1 MKKIAP
7 HVLVILLILLTFGS
21 AWSAPKDTLVIAQGV
36 DATTLDP
43 HNQSEAP
50 TGNISL
56 NINETLLQ
64 RSGDL
69 KIKPLLATSYKLA
82 NDNTWEFRLQEGIR
96 FHNGEVFNAAS
107 VKFTLE
113 RMADPKN
120 KLRQTGFQV
129 IDRVDIIDDYTVR
142 VITKRPSPLLEGM
155 FCTGGGMLPPK
166 YFQEKGAAYFAL
178 NPVGTGPY
186 KFVRWV
192 KDDHIY
198 LEANEKYWRGAPR
211 IKEVIFRP
219 IPEAT
224 TRVAGLQTQEL
235 DIIVNV
241 PPSLSRLVD
250 WKGRSFVS
258 KVPSTRAIYVAFD
271 TTKGGPVADKRVRQ
285 AIAQA
290 VDMESIIKKVL
301 DGNGNLLAFNFTK
314 EQFGYDPS
322 IKPYPYNPDQA
333 KKLLVEAGYP
343 QGFDFVLHSPI
354 GRFLNDKEVGEAIVG
369 GLQKIGINASFRG
382 YEFGT
387 FVSKLTGHDLYP
399 AYLTGWGNALFDA
412 NGTTQST
419 LRTGQPFSNYSNPQL
434 DALITQAS
442 ATMDAKERRKI
453 HFEACKLI
461 KEEAPTCLNYQQT
474 DIYGVSERLNWKAR
488 ADERLYVFDMSFKK

>member
-142 VITKRPSPLLEGM
+142 VITK
-155 FCTGGGMLPPK
+155 
-166 YFQEKGAAYFAL
+166 
-178 NPVGTGPY
+178 
-186 KFVRWV
+186 
-192 KDDHIY
+192 
-198 LEANEKYWRGAPR
+198 
-211 IKEVIFRP
+211 
-219 IPEAT
+219 
-224 TRVAGLQTQEL
+224 
-235 DIIVNV
+235 
-241 PPSLSRLVD
+241 
-250 WKGRSFVS
+250 
-258 KVPSTRAIYVAFD
+258 
-271 TTKGGPVADKRVRQ
+271 
-285 AIAQA
+285 
-290 VDMESIIKKVL
+290 
-301 DGNGNLLAFNFTK
+301 
-314 EQFGYDPS
+314 
-322 IKPYPYNPDQA
+322 
-333 KKLLVEAGYP
+333 
-343 QGFDFVLHSPI
+343 
-354 GRFLNDKEVGEAIVG
+354 
-369 GLQKIGINASFRG
+369 
-382 YEFGT
+382 
-387 FVSKLTGHDLYP
+387 
-399 AYLTGWGNALFDA
+399 
-412 NGTTQST
+412 
-419 LRTGQPFSNYSNPQL
+419 
-434 DALITQAS
+434 
-442 ATMDAKERRKI
+442 
-453 HFEACKLI
+453 
-461 KEEAPTCLNYQQT
+461 
-474 DIYGVSERLNWKAR
+474 
-488 ADERLYVFDMSFKK
+488 